1 MLEISNMHIRLVG
14 MISWMHSAGLTLVSF
29 AVLISV
35 IVFFH
40 ELGHLLVGK
49 WLGVKAVRFSIGFGP
64 KLFGVQWGETEYRVS
79 LLPLGGYV
87 KFAGDNPL
95 EQLPPE
101 DQGRGF
107 LEQPP
112 RKKAAIAFAGPAA
125 NFLLALVLYFAVNAA
140 PHRDLLAKV
149 GQVKPGSP
157 AAQAGVQ
164 YGDRIVGVD
173 GEKVEGFLMLQEKIR
188 AHAGQPLT
196 LTVERGGQ
204 RFDVRLTPAVHEE
217 TNPIETVKQG
227 RIGISAAP
235 RIAEIAL
242 TGPDT
247 PAARAG
253 LKTFDL
259 VVKVAGEPVGN
270 YEELERRLPSLRGPV
285 PVEVLRR
292 REVPAPGGTLWA
304 QEPVRL
310 TLNAAGARSGIECAD
325 LNLFAVQPG
334 SAAEEAGLRRG
345 DRVVSVDGKPVV
357 WWFDEVETIRRAK
370 GADPFPM
377 TVKRDGKLLTVTV
390 RQHVRTERDESGI
403 RVQVPELGAAPDAAI
418 FSGDTERISV
428 RYPIGE
434 AAARSVTE
442 TVGAIRGLALGIAK
456 IVSGRISSEAIGGPI
471 MIADVARKA
480 ADAGWQMFVYVMAM
494 ISVNLGLMNL
504 IPLPVLDG
512 FHVLSAGI
520 EGVRRRPLSL
530 RFREIANV
538 VGIALVL
545 GLMLF
550 ALRNDAMRK
559 FFE

>member
-1 MLEISNMHIRLVG
+1 VLEIHVMHITLVG
-14 MISWMHSAGLTLVSF
+14 MVSWVHSAGLTLVSF

-64 KLFGVQWGETEYRVS
+64 RLFGAQWGETEYRVS

-112 RKKAAIAFAGPAA
+112 HKKAAIAFAGPAA

-140 PHRDLLAKV
+140 PHRDLATKV
-149 GQVKPGSP
+149 GYVKASSP

-164 YGDRIVGVD
+164 YGDRIVSVD
-173 GEKVEGFLMLQEKIR
+173 GEKVDGFLVLQEKIR

-196 LTVERGGQ
+196 LGIDRAGQ
-204 RFDVRLTPAVHEE
+204 RFDVRVTPAVHEE

-235 RIAEIAL
+235 RIAEIAV
-242 TGPDT
+242 TGPET

-259 VVKVAGEPVGN
+259 VTKIAGEPVAN
-270 YEELERRLPSLRGPV
+270 YEELDRRLPSLEGPV
-285 PVEVLRR
+285 EIEVLRR
-292 REVPAPGGTLWA
+292 REVPAPGGTLWV
-304 QEPVRL
+304 QEPVRV
-310 TLNAAGARSGIECAD
+310 TLDADGARSGIECAD

-334 SAAEEAGLRRG
+334 SAADEAGLRRG
-345 DRVVSVDGKPVV
+345 DRAVAIDGKPVV

-370 GADPFPM
+370 GADPFQM
-377 TVKRDGKLLTVTV
+377 TVRRDGKPLTVTV
-390 RQHVRTERDESGI
+390 RQHLRTERDESGI
-403 RVQVPELGAAPDAAI
+403 RVQVPDLGAAPDAAI
-418 FSGDTERISV
+418 FSADSERIWV

-434 AAARSVTE
+434 AASRSLTE

-512 FHVLSAGI
+512 FHVLSSAI

>member
-1 MLEISNMHIRLVG
+1 MRITLVG
-14 MISWMHSAGLTLVSF
+14 MVSWMHSAGLTLVSF

-64 KLFGVQWGETEYRVS
+64 RLFGVQWGETEYRVS

-101 DQGRGF
+101 DRGRGF

-140 PHRDLLAKV
+140 PHRDLAAKV

-157 AAQAGVQ
+157 AARAGVQ
-164 YGDRIVGVD
+164 YGDRIVAVD
-173 GEKVEGFLMLQEKIR
+173 GEKVDGFLVLQEKIR

-196 LTVERGGQ
+196 LTIERGGQ

-235 RIAEIAL
+235 RIAEIAV
-242 TGPDT
+242 TSPDS

-259 VVKVAGEPVGN
+259 VVKVDGQALPN

-285 PVEVLRR
+285 AVDVLRR
-292 REVPAPGGTLWA
+292 VEVPAPGGTLWA
-304 QEPVRL
+304 QRPVQL
-310 TLNAAGARSGIECAD
+310 TLDARGAASGIECAD
-325 LNLFAVQPG
+325 LTLFAVQPG
-334 SAAEEAGLRRG
+334 SAADEAGLRRG
-345 DRVVSVDGKPVV
+345 DRVISVDGKPVV
-357 WWFDEVETIRRAK
+357 WWLDDVETIRRGK

-377 TVKRDGKLLTVTV
+377 TVRRDGELLTVTM
-390 RQHVRTERDESGI
+390 RQHLRTERDESGI

-418 FSGDTERISV
+418 FSGETERIWV
-428 RYPIGE
+428 RYPIAE
-434 AAARSVTE
+434 AAARSFTE
-442 TVGAIRGLALGIAK
+442 TAGAIRGLALGIAK

>member
-1 MLEISNMHIRLVG
+1 PMHITLGG
-14 MISWMHSAGLTLVSF
+14 MVSYLHSAGLTLVSF

-49 WLGVKAVRFSIGFGP
+49 WLGVKALRFSIGFGP

-125 NFLLALVLYFAVNAA
+125 NFLLALVLYFAVNAS
-140 PHRDLLAKV
+140 PHRDIAARV
-149 GQVKPGSP
+149 GYVKPGSP

-164 YGDRIVGVD
+164 YGDRIVAVD
-173 GEKVEGFLMLQEKIR
+173 GEKVDGFLMLQEKIR
-188 AHAGQPLT
+188 AHAGQLLT
-196 LTVERGGQ
+196 LTIDRGGQ
-204 RFDVRLTPAVHEE
+204 RFDVRVTPSIHEE

-235 RIAEIAL
+235 RIAEIAVAA
-242 TGPDT
+242 PDT

-259 VVKVAGEPVGN
+259 VVKIAGQPVPN

-292 REVPAPGGTLWA
+292 REVPSPGGTLWV
-304 QEPVRL
+304 QDPVHL
-310 TLNAAGARSGIECAD
+310 TLDAAGTASGIECAD

-334 SAAEEAGLRRG
+334 SAA
-345 DRVVSVDGKPVV
+345 
-357 WWFDEVETIRRAK
+357 
-370 GADPFPM
+370 
-377 TVKRDGKLLTVTV
+377 
-390 RQHVRTERDESGI
+390 
-403 RVQVPELGAAPDAAI
+403 DAAI
-418 FSGDTERISV
+418 FSGETERISV

-434 AAARSVTE
+434 ALSRSFAE
-442 TVGAIRGLALGIAK
+442 TAGSIRGLALGIAK

-520 EGVRRRPLSL
+520 ESVRRRPLSL

-538 VGIALVL
+538 VGSALVL
-545 GLMLF
+545 GL
-550 ALRNDAMRK
+550 
-559 FFE
+559 

>member
-1 MLEISNMHIRLVG
+1 MVSYL
-14 MISWMHSAGLTLVSF
+14 HSAGLTLVSF

-64 KLFGVQWGETEYRVS
+64 RLFGVQWGETEYRVS

-95 EQLPPE
+95 EELAPE
-101 DQGRGF
+101 DRGRGF

-125 NFLLALVLYFAVNAA
+125 NFLLALILYFAVNAS
-140 PHRDLLAKV
+140 PHRDIAGVV
-149 GQVKPGSP
+149 GYVKPGSP
-157 AAQAGVQ
+157 AAQAGIQ
-164 YGDRIVGVD
+164 YGDRIVAVD
-173 GEKVEGFLMLQEKIR
+173 GEKVDGFLMLQEKIR

-196 LTVERGGQ
+196 LTVVRGGQ
-204 RFDVRLTPAVHEE
+204 RLDMRLTPTVHEE

-235 RIAEIAL
+235 RIGEIAII
-242 TGPDT
+242 GPQT
-247 PAARAG
+247 PAAHAG
-253 LKTFDL
+253 LRTFDL
-259 VVKVAGEPVGN
+259 VVKVAGQKVAN
-270 YEELERRLPSLRGPV
+270 YEELSRILPYLRGPV
-285 PVEVLRR
+285 PLEVLRR
-292 REVPAPGGTLWA
+292 REVPAPGATLWA
-304 QEPVRL
+304 YEPVQL
-310 TLNAAGARSGIECAD
+310 TLDAEGANSGIESAD
-325 LNLFAVQPG
+325 LTLFAVQPG

-345 DRVVSVDGKPVV
+345 DRVLAMAGKPIV
-357 WWFDEVETIRRAK
+357 WWFDEAEAIRRAK
-370 GADPFPM
+370 GAEPFEM
-377 TVKRDGKLLTVTV
+377 TVRRDGKPLTVTV
-390 RQHVRTERDESGI
+390 RQHLRTARDDAGI
-403 RVQVPELGAAPDAAI
+403 RVQVPELGASPDTAI
-418 FSGDTERISV
+418 FSAEPERIWV
-428 RYPIGE
+428 RYPLAD
-434 AAARSVTE
+434 AATRSFTE
-442 TVGAIRGLALGIAK
+442 TAGAIRGLALGIAK

-480 ADAGWQMFVYVMAM
+480 ADEGWQVFVYVMAM

-512 FHVLSAGI
+512 FHVLSAAI